1 MDSYAVF
8 GHPVGHSKSPQIHAA
23 FAAQTG
29 QSLTYEAIDA
39 LPDGFADTLRQFVD
53 QGGRGCNVT
62 VPFKNEAYRLAD
74 GCDALAKQA
83 QAVNTLRVEPGGR
96 LAGFNTDGVG
106 LLRDLTQNLGLAL
119 AGRRVLLVG
128 AGGAAAGILGPL
140 LAAGIAELV
149 IVNRTPQRASDL
161 ARRFAAQGPVQ
172 VADLDAP
179 GGGYDLVLNAT
190 AAGLG
195 GRAPDLPIAVFGP
208 QTVAYDLVYGPA
220 AVPFLSLAGTAG
232 ALAGH
237 DGLGMLVEQAAEAF
251 WLWRGVRP
259 ATAPVI
265 AALRGP

>member
-1 MDSYAVF
+1 MDRYAVF

-39 LPDGFADTLRQFVD
+39 PPGVFADRLRQFVD

-62 VPFKNEAYRLAD
+62 VPFKSEAYRLAD
-74 GCDALAKQA
+74 ECDALAKQA
-83 QAVNTLRVEPGGR
+83 QAVNTLRVEPDGR

-119 AGRRVLLVG
+119 AGQRVLLVG

-161 ARRFAAQGPVQ
+161 ARRFAAQGPVR
-172 VADLDAP
+172 VAGLDAP

-220 AVPFLSLAGTAG
+220 AAPFLSFASTAS
-232 ALAGH
+232 ARAGH

-259 ATAPVI
+259 ATGPVI